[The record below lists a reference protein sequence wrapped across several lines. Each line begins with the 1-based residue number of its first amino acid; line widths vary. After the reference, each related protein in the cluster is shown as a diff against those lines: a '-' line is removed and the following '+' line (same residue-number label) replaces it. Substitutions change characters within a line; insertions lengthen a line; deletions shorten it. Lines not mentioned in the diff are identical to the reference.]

1 MKNVSKIL
9 IVGIVT
15 VVAVSVTFC
24 LCIGKKSDL
33 CLFSSADRLSF
44 QRLIEDK
51 GITKRSLGNSAISMA
66 ESQKPLK
73 GIEFF
78 WDSFDFSHK
87 SYVAQ
92 PELLKQPAINF
103 INILAEQPE
112 HKEIALNM
120 LMDKVLDSDTSIVQY
135 MMEEI
140 FEKYLFS
147 PDSPVRSDDDYLLVL
162 NRLLKSSRLNKVEKF
177 RFEYQQMLIQQ
188 NRVGSV
194 ANNFSFVTKDN
205 KSGDLFGLQ
214 SEYLI
219 LYFNNPDCNS
229 CANTT
234 RALQYSPLL
243 NKALELGKLILLSI
257 YPDNELSTW
266 EMVDYPKM
274 WLNAYSNDLSLEKNN
289 GYDLR
294 AIPSIYLL
302 DNNKR
307 VLIKDGAPDEILN
320 LLSRKL

>member
-1 MKNVSKIL
+1 M
-9 IVGIVT
+9 GIVT

-33 CLFSSADRLSF
+33 FLFSLADRLCF
-44 QRLIEDK
+44 QITIEDK
-51 GITKRSLGNSAISMA
+51 GIPKKSLFNSAISTA
-66 ESQKPLK
+66 ESQKPQK

-103 INILAEQPE
+103 FNILAKQPE
-112 HKEIALNM
+112 HKDDALNV
-120 LMDKVLDSDTSIVQY
+120 LIDKVLASDTSIVRY
-135 MMEEI
+135 MMDEV

-147 PDSPVRSDDDYLLVL
+147 PDSPIRSDDDYLLVL
-162 NRLLKSSRLNKVEKF
+162 TRLLKSSRLNKIEKF

-194 ANNFSFVTKDN
+194 ANNFSFVTRDN

-229 CANTT
+229 CTNTT
-234 RALQYSPLL
+234 RSLRYSPLI
-243 NKALELGKLILLSI
+243 NKGLELGKLILLSI
-257 YPDNELSTW
+257 YPDNDLSTW
-266 EMVDYPKM
+266 EMADYPKM

-302 DNNKR
+302 DNTKR